1 MGSSKRTILVT
12 GATGKQGRAL
22 VHSLLGASPGS
33 AAVVPSLPDG
43 AAESADRPSQSQSGK
58 SGDEIEWNILALT
71 RSASSPRSRALLLP
85 TATTRHKI
93 SLVEGDLADRA
104 RIRAIFEDAAKAGAP
119 IWGVYVVLAYPGLG
133 SRSDVEKEQGKMLA
147 DLALEFHVEAFVYSS
162 AIPVGPRPDDSHD
175 YSHQTKRELEKYCQE
190 LGERGLN
197 WIILRPGFF
206 MENFDGF
213 LGSIAV
219 TLLREGLKK
228 ETTISMIASDDIG
241 KAAAGVFANHE
252 KYLRK
257 ILCLTSGPVTIRE
270 VIAAHQRATGKPM
283 PAVPALLGKLL
294 LRINKASQNIVKEMN
309 RSHEVRTNGEY
320 PAFDSEVQLAES
332 VHKMQTYEEWKRSM
346 AAAGAQPAAE
356 TMDGGWNKVSVFKLF
371 TGRS

>member
-1 MGSSKRTILVT
+1 METNQRTILIA
-12 GATGKQGRAL
+12 GATGKQGRSLIHA
-22 VHSLLGASPGS
+22 LLGVGTES
-33 AAVVPSLPDG
+33 AAAAPSLPDSTT
-43 AAESADRPSQSQSGK
+43 ESPDPPPQSQFGK
-58 SGDEIEWNILALT
+58 SDDKIEWNILALT

-85 TATTRHKI
+85 TATRHKI

-104 RIRAIFEDAAKAGAP
+104 RIRAIFADAAGAGEP

-147 DLALEFHVEAFVYSS
+147 DLALEFRVQAFVYSS

-219 TLLREGLKK
+219 TLLREGLRK
-228 ETTISMIASDDIG
+228 ETTISVISSEDIG
-241 KAAAGVFANHE
+241 KVAAGVFANHE
-252 KYLRK
+252 KYIRK
-257 ILCLTSGPVTIRE
+257 ILCLTSGSVTIRE
-270 VIAAHQRATGKPM
+270 VIASHQRATGKPM
-283 PAVPALLGKLL
+283 PAVPAFLGKLL
-294 LRINKASQNIVKEMN
+294 LRINRASQDIVKEMN

-320 PAFDSEVQLAES
+320 PTFDSEVQLAKS
-332 VHKMQTYEEWKRSM
+332 VHAMQTYEEWKRSM
-346 AAAGAQPAAE
+346 ATAKAQPAAE
-356 TMDGGWNKVSVFKLF
+356 TMDGGWNNVSVFKLF